1 MSKYFIERPIFAW
14 VIAIVV
20 MLGGVLAISSMSVN
34 QYPSIAPPAIEVSI
48 TYPGASADTLQ
59 KTSVQVIEQKLN
71 GIDHLRYLESNSN
84 GDGSA
89 SIIVTFDQ
97 GTDPDIAQVQVQ
109 NKVSLAESQLPN
121 EVVQQGI
128 SVTKYIMRRYM
139 VH

>member
-59 KTSVQVIEQKLN
+59 KTSVQVIEQKLRRQR
-71 GIDHLRYLESNSN
+71 IHYRYLRSGHRS
-84 GDGSA
+84 GYCPGS
-89 SIIVTFDQ
+89 
-97 GTDPDIAQVQVQ
+97 G
-109 NKVSLAESQLPN
+109 AEQ
-121 EVVQQGI
+121 
-128 SVTKYIMRRYM
+128 SVAGRVAAAK
-139 VH
+139 